1 MQSLPETATL
11 ETMNEEIIDVAIE
24 EAREKMNKAVGH
36 VKSELSGIRTGRAAP
51 GLVETMKVQM
61 YGAEV
66 ELRQLASMSVPESK
80 MLVISPY
87 DKGSIEA
94 IEKAIQSSGLGVTP
108 NSDGQVI
115 RLSFPP
121 LTEERRK
128 DLVKLVK
135 QKAEDGRVAVR
146 NLRRQARHELEAL
159 EHGSEIS
166 SDELERAEREMEK
179 ATHSAIS
186 EIDALLA
193 HKETELM
200 EV

>member
-1 MQSLPETATL
+1 
-11 ETMNEEIIDVAIE
+11 MNEEIIDVAIE
-24 EAREKMNKAVGH
+24 EAREKMDKAVGH
-36 VKSELSGIRTGRAAP
+36 VKAELGGVRTGRAAP
-51 GLVETMKVQM
+51 GLVEHLKVDV

-66 ELRQLASMSVPESK
+66 ELRQLAAMSVPEAK
-80 MLVISPY
+80 MLIISPY

-94 IEKAIQSSGLGVTP
+94 IEKSIQGSGLGVTP

-128 DLVKLVK
+128 ELVRLVK

-166 SDELERAEREMEK
+166 SDELERAEREMDK
-179 ATHSAIS
+179 ATHSAIG
-186 EIDALLA
+186 EMDALLA
-193 HKETELM
+193 RKEVELM

>member
-1 MQSLPETATL
+1 
-11 ETMNEEIIDVAIE
+11 MNEEIIDVAIE
-24 EAREKMNKAVGH
+24 ESREKMNKAVGH
-36 VKSELSGIRTGRAAP
+36 VKTELGGIRTGRAVP
-51 GLVETMKVQM
+51 GLVETIKVQL
-61 YGAEV
+61 YGTEV
-66 ELRQLASMSVPESK
+66 ELRKLASMSVPESK

-94 IEKAIQSSGLGVTP
+94 IEKAIQGSGLGVTP
-108 NSDGQVI
+108 SSDGQVV

-121 LTEERRK
+121 LTEERRR

-159 EHGSEIS
+159 KHDSEIS
-166 SDELERAEREMEK
+166 SDELERAEREMDK
-179 ATHSAIS
+179 ATHSAIG

-200 EV
+200 EQ

>member
-1 MQSLPETATL
+1 
-11 ETMNEEIIDVAIE
+11 MNEEIIDVAVE
-24 EAREKMNKAVGH
+24 EAKEKMNKAVGH
-36 VKSELSGIRTGRAAP
+36 VKSELGGIRTGRAAP
-51 GLVETMKVQM
+51 GLIETLKVQL
-61 YGAEV
+61 YGTEV
-66 ELRQLASMSVPESK
+66 ELRQLASISVPESK

-94 IEKAIQSSGLGVTP
+94 IEKAIQGSGLGVTP
-108 NSDGQVI
+108 SSDGQVV

-128 DLVKLVK
+128 ELVKLVK

-166 SDELERAEREMEK
+166 SDELERAEREMDK
-179 ATHSAIS
+179 ATHSAIG
-186 EIDALLA
+186 EVDVLLA

>member
-24 EAREKMNKAVGH
+24 EAKEKMSKAVGH
-36 VKSELSGIRTGRAAP
+36 VKSELGGIRTGRAAP
-51 GLVETMKVQM
+51 GLVETIKVQM

-66 ELRQLASMSVPESK
+66 ELRQLASISVPESK

-121 LTEERRK
+121 LTEDRRK